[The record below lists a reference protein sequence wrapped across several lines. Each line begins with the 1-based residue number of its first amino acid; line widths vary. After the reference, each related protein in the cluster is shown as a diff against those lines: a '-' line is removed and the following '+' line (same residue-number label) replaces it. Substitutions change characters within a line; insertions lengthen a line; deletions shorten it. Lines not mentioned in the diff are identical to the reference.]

1 MEREKNECSDTYR
14 VCVCVCERIT
24 HTHTHKQQREAERE
38 VNLSV
43 VSERGERGGQQVVG
57 FSPLS
62 SSTSHIHPLSS
73 KFFSFT
79 PSQRPHLP
87 LLSLSLFPP
96 SLPLFLPFPHHFLV
110 FTRGEKREK
119 FRAPSLCPLLLP
131 LLSSLHSDPSFYSE
145 KYAKKQKRER
155 EERGFEG
162 AL

>member
-79 PSQRPHLP
+79 KTPSASFV
-87 LLSLSLFPP
+87 SLSLPPLSPSLSTLPP
-96 SLPLFLPFPHHFLV
+96 SFL
-110 FTRGEKREK
+110 
-119 FRAPSLCPLLLP
+119 
-131 LLSSLHSDPSFYSE
+131 SLHSWRE
-145 KYAKKQKRER
+145 KRKV
-155 EERGFEG
+155 
-162 AL
+162 